1 MVNRNEY
8 GLRTLALRSFSE
20 LIDHCRNTKVV
31 TEQIK
36 KTRKGL
42 QRICLEYV
50 TGLSKM
56 YCIIPSEANKGNALV
71 LSDNQRVQV
80 LTTLQDFSS
89 IAKSATLSNRF
100 LTQFA
105 ELVTQKEAH
114 SIENDE
120 VLLQLDVLIAMM
132 EKVKLH
138 KEN

>member
-1 MVNRNEY
+1 MVNRNIY
-8 GLRTLALRSFSE
+8 GLRTLALRSFSAI
-20 LIDHCRNTKVV
+20 IDHCRTTKVV

-56 YCIIPSEANKGNALV
+56 YCIVPSEANKGNASV
-71 LSDNQRVQV
+71 LSDNERVQV

-100 LTQFA
+100 LTSFA

-114 SIENDE
+114 SITNEE
-120 VLLQLDVLIAMM
+120 LLLHLDVLVAMM
-132 EKVKLH
+132 EKVKLM